1 MSTTV
6 TRGREKSMSTSA
18 PKTNVSNNA
27 AALAAA
33 IADFDVQIYGS
44 DGKPLYEL
52 VSLYGLVTVSNT
64 IDTAFQ
70 SFAEMRST
78 LKDGEAGYIFNDEF
92 SRFTLAIKVPGS
104 GVVFAGLLHDQN
116 GTPRVE
122 AELSLARVKAIRDLE
137 KDGAVIIEKGKEF
150 LKALPSQYVDRLDK
164 AA

>member
-1 MSTTV
+1 MSTIM
-6 TRGREKSMSTSA
+6 TRGRVKSISTSS
-18 PKTNVSNNA
+18 KQTNVSSNA

-52 VSLYGLVTVSNT
+52 VSLYGTIAVSNT

-70 SFAEMRST
+70 SFSEMRST
-78 LKDGEAGYIFNDEF
+78 LKDGEAGYIYNEDFG
-92 SRFTLAIKVPGS
+92 RFTLAIKVPGS
-104 GVVFAGLLHDQN
+104 GVVFAGLLHDAN

-137 KDGAVIIEKGKEF
+137 KDGSLIIEKGREF
-150 LKALPSQYVDRLDK
+150 LKALPSPYVDRLTK